1 VLPHR
6 RLTMTSKLRAFEDT
20 VLSVREPREIKGSL
34 ICAIQDSDIPTLDKR
49 KLIVNIDRCMTIKD
63 IQRLFYNALLKFEG
77 MGVI

>member
-1 VLPHR
+1 
-6 RLTMTSKLRAFEDT
+6 MTSKLRAFEDT

-34 ICAIQDSDIPTLDKR
+34 ICAIQDSDIPTLDKH

>member
-1 VLPHR
+1 
-6 RLTMTSKLRAFEDT
+6 MSSKLRPLEDI

-34 ICAIQDSDIPTLDKR
+34 ICAIQDSDIPTHDKR

>member
-1 VLPHR
+1 
-6 RLTMTSKLRAFEDT
+6 MTSKLRAFEDT
-20 VLSVREPREIKGSL
+20 VLTVRETREIKGSL
-34 ICAIQDSDIPTLDKR
+34 VCAIQDSDIPMLDKR

>member
-1 VLPHR
+1 
-6 RLTMTSKLRAFEDT
+6 MSSKLRPLEDI

>member
-1 VLPHR
+1 
-6 RLTMTSKLRAFEDT
+6 MSSKLRPLEDI

-77 MGVI
+77 HGVL

>member
-1 VLPHR
+1 
-6 RLTMTSKLRAFEDT
+6 MTSKLRPLEDI

>member
-1 VLPHR
+1 
-6 RLTMTSKLRAFEDT
+6 MASKLRPLEDI

-77 MGVI
+77 AGVI